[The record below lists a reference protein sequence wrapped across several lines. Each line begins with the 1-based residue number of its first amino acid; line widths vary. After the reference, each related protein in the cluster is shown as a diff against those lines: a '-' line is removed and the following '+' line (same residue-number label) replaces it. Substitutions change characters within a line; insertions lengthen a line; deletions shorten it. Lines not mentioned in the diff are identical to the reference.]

1 MRKWAESI
9 YSTEIKDYLGMRLL
23 LSKITTVMLV
33 STIMIEMAIQ
43 STKMSN
49 WTERMRKKTKNLK
62 KQNRNKNQRN
72 KYRKNNLYL
81 KI

>member
-1 MRKWAESI
+1 
-9 YSTEIKDYLGMRLL
+9 
-23 LSKITTVMLV
+23 MLV